1 MPYNKD
7 INGGDPMNN
16 TELQELRQDILEEIE
31 DMDIELLKRIAYECR
46 CEENGIYPDQT
57 YIRWWFRKTHI
68 QTSAFPAML
77 KTNVLKVIGET
88 SKGIT
93 LTRSQKFEVFCNVCD
108 NLLAEGR
115 ITQSQH
121 NRWTNVF

>member
-1 MPYNKD
+1 
-7 INGGDPMNN
+7 
-16 TELQELRQDILEEIE
+16 
-31 DMDIELLKRIAYECR
+31 
-46 CEENGIYPDQT
+46 
-57 YIRWWFRKTHI
+57 
-68 QTSAFPAML
+68 ML

-115 ITQSQH
+115 ITKAQH
-121 NRWTNVF
+121 NSWTNVF

>member
-1 MPYNKD
+1 MSAVVKKWASFLTTLTFA
-7 INGGDPMNN
+7 GDS
-16 TELQELRQDILEEIE
+16 T
-31 DMDIELLKRIAYECR
+31 
-46 CEENGIYPDQT
+46 
-57 YIRWWFRKTHI
+57 
-68 QTSAFPAML
+68 ML

-115 ITQSQH
+115 ITKAQH
-121 NRWTNVF
+121 NSWTNVF

>member
-1 MPYNKD
+1 MSAVVKRTVSILIKPTFA
-7 INGGDPMNN
+7 GD
-16 TELQELRQDILEEIE
+16 
-31 DMDIELLKRIAYECR
+31 
-46 CEENGIYPDQT
+46 
-57 YIRWWFRKTHI
+57 
-68 QTSAFPAML
+68 SVML

-115 ITQSQH
+115 ITKAQH
-121 NRWTNVF
+121 NSWTNVF